1 MRPPVHLTS
10 LLTASESEAELSFTE
25 DARGA
30 QRSSVSCLRS
40 HSPQGEEPDLGDQA
54 SLAELVLS
62 FRRPAQH
69 DY

>member
-1 MRPPVHLTS
+1 MHQTS

-25 DARGA
+25 DASGA
-30 QRSSVSCLRS
+30 QRGSAPCLRS
-40 HSPQGEEPDLGDQA
+40 HSPQGEEPDSSAQA

-62 FRRPAQH
+62 CKRPAQH